1 MSWASESGRA
11 MFPFPEIGRTL
22 VMNTVAG
29 ARAMVARAESYERVP
44 DMGHSRKY
52 STVSPPCRNKS
63 VRNRPTLPFASSAY
77 AIRASRPGCPRKAC
91 SRPPTSRTSVRD
103 RTAMSLA
110 ASWNRLL
117 PTTCGMES
125 SGTVRRSNSPSRRLI
140 SSTRRTDWASPGG
153 DAGAERNEL
162 ERVETAVP
170 GCDHRE
176 ADVRIGLCIPMAGE
190 VLERGEHTV
199 LVQAPHVRRD
209 QAGHRARVLAE
220 GAGIDN
226 RVRGVVVDVGIRGE
240 IDVDAD
246 GPALHGCGRADR
258 VGITGLAGGA
268 DRHDVRE
275 GGRADDAHA
284 GAPLEVGRYEERQP
298 GPLLQRVEL
307 GGDVE
312 RGAD

>member
-22 VMNTVAG
+22 VRNTVAG
-29 ARAMVARAESYERVP
+29 ARAIVARAESYERVP

-63 VRNRPTLPFASSAY
+63 VRKRPTLPFASSAY

-140 SSTRRTDWASPGG
+140 SSTRRTDCASRCGVTRPAATAAVIARTAESGSAGISSRSEPARNARTVASP
-153 DAGAERNEL
+153 APYFVTIARSE
-162 ERVETAVP
+162 
-170 GCDHRE
+170 
-176 ADVRIGLCIPMAGE
+176 
-190 VLERGEHTV
+190 EHTSELQSRSD
-199 LVQAPHVRRD
+199 LVCRLLLEKKKKVRRN
-209 QAGHRARVLAE
+209 QVQLYQ
-220 GAGIDN
+220 
-226 RVRGVVVDVGIRGE
+226 
-240 IDVDAD
+240 
-246 GPALHGCGRADR
+246 LRADR
-258 VGITGLAGGA
+258 VEDMSAYHDEQPVQPEQGGWSE
-268 DRHDVRE
+268 VRE
-275 GGRADDAHA
+275 QKPSENVFHEQHMMLTQA
-284 GAPLEVGRYEERQP
+284 
-298 GPLLQRVEL
+298 
-307 GGDVE
+307 
-312 RGAD
+312 